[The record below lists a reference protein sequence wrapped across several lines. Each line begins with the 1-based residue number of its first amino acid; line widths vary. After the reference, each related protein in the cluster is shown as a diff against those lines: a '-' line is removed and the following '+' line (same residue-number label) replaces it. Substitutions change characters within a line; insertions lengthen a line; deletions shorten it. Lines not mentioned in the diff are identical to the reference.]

1 MTRRAKI
8 VCTMGPATSSEEG
21 IAALL
26 DAGMNVAR
34 MNFSHGDHADHQ
46 VIYDRLRTAAAASGK
61 ALAVLADLQ
70 GPKIRLGRFA
80 DGPHEWPT
88 GDQVTITVDD
98 VTGTRNRVST
108 TYQGLAHDARPGDR
122 LLIDDGKVGLVVT
135 RVDGNDVHCRVTE
148 GGPVSN
154 NKGISLPGM
163 NVSVPALSEKDITDL
178 KFALS
183 LGVDVVA
190 LSFVRSPADITL
202 VHEVMDEVG
211 APRVPVIAKI
221 EKPEAVDN
229 LEAIVLAFDGIMVA
243 RGDLGVELPLEQV
256 PLVQKRAVQIARENA
271 RPVIVATQML
281 DSMIE
286 HSRPTRAEASDVA
299 NAVLDGADALM
310 LSGETSVGKYAIQTV
325 RTMSKIIEA
334 VEADSVAVP
343 PLTHIPRTNQGVI
356 SFAARDIGERI
367 NAKALVAFTNSGDT
381 VRRLAR
387 LHTELPLL
395 AFTPIEAIRN
405 QLALTWGVTTFV
417 TPAVDTTDEIVT
429 QVDQAILQLPGY
441 EIGDIVVIVAGSS
454 SKSTAYT
461 SLIRVHRLGHQ
472 D

>member
-1 MTRRAKI
+1 
-8 VCTMGPATSSEEG
+8 MGPATSSEEG

-46 VIYDRLRTAAAASGK
+46 VIYDRLRAGAASAGK

-80 DGPHEWPT
+80 DGPHDWAT

-98 VTGTRNRVST
+98 VTGTRDRVST
-108 TYQGLAHDARPGDR
+108 TYKGLAQDARPGDR
-122 LLIDDGKVGLVVT
+122 LLIDDGKVGLVVAG
-135 RVDGNDVHCRVTE
+135 VDGNDVLCTITE

-163 NVSVPALSEKDITDL
+163 NVSVPALSEKDIDDL
-178 KFALS
+178 KFALA

-190 LSFVRSPADITL
+190 LSFVRSPTDVKL

-211 APRVPVIAKI
+211 ADRVPVIAKI

-243 RGDLGVELPLEQV
+243 RGDLGVELPLERV
-256 PLVQKRAVQIARENA
+256 PLVQKRAVQLARENA

-325 RTMSKIIEA
+325 QTMGKIIEA

-343 PLTHIPRTNQGVI
+343 PLTHTPRTHQGVI
-356 SFAARDIGERI
+356 SFAARDIGERL

-395 AFTPIEAIRN
+395 AFTPLESIRN

-417 TPAVDTTDEIVT
+417 TPPADTTDEIVS

-441 EIGDIVVIVAGSS
+441 EIGDTVVIVAGSS
-454 SKSTAYT
+454 SHTKAHT
-461 SLIRVHRLGHQ
+461 SLIRVHRLGHR

>member
-1 MTRRAKI
+1 
-8 VCTMGPATSSEEG
+8 
-21 IAALL
+21 
-26 DAGMNVAR
+26 
-34 MNFSHGDHADHQ
+34 
-46 VIYDRLRTAAAASGK
+46 
-61 ALAVLADLQ
+61 
-70 GPKIRLGRFA
+70 
-80 DGPHEWPT
+80 
-88 GDQVTITVDD
+88 
-98 VTGTRNRVST
+98 
-108 TYQGLAHDARPGDR
+108 
-122 LLIDDGKVGLVVT
+122 
-135 RVDGNDVHCRVTE
+135 
-148 GGPVSN
+148 
-154 NKGISLPGM
+154 
-163 NVSVPALSEKDITDL
+163 
-178 KFALS
+178 
-183 LGVDVVA
+183 
-190 LSFVRSPADITL
+190 
-202 VHEVMDEVG
+202 
-211 APRVPVIAKI
+211 
-221 EKPEAVDN
+221 
-229 LEAIVLAFDGIMVA
+229 
-243 RGDLGVELPLEQV
+243 
-256 PLVQKRAVQIARENA
+256 
-271 RPVIVATQML
+271 ML

-310 LSGETSVGKYAIQTV
+310 LSGETSVGKYPIQTV
-325 RTMSKIIEA
+325 QTMSKIIEA

-343 PLTHIPRTNQGVI
+343 PLTHIPHTNQGVI

-441 EIGDIVVIVAGSS
+441 DIGDIVVIVAGSS
-454 SKSTAYT
+454 SKSTAHT